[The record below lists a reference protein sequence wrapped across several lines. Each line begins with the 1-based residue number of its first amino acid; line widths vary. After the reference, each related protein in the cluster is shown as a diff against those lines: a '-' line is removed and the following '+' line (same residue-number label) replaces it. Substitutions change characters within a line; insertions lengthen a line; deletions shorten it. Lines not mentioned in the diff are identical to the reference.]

1 MGVQAM
7 AARISASAVDFAA
20 VAVKIPAA
28 QKQAFAA
35 LQNKVQTHLRKVNS
49 LPAEPPAIDFDAYK
63 AKVTVPGMVD
73 DFAAKYAALQIPY
86 PSDQGTLAAIDAQA
100 VEQKAA
106 VAAFCAESNARIE
119 GIKVELGKWE
129 EMNREEALDAGLI
142 GTTIIGIP
150 NPDVPSFWPHRES
163 WDDYVARLKAAEDE
177 EAH

>member
-1 MGVQAM
+1 MG
-7 AARISASAVDFAA
+7 
-20 VAVKIPAA
+20 KIPAA

-49 LPAEPPAIDFDAYK
+49 LPAEAPAIDFDTYR

-86 PSDQGTLAAIDAQA
+86 PSDQGALAAIDAQA
-100 VEQKAA
+100 A
-106 VAAFCAESNARIE
+106 VATFCAESNARIE
-119 GIKVELGKWE
+119 GIKAELAKWEAMKPVE

-142 GTTIIGIP
+142 GTVITGIP

-163 WDDYVARLKAAEDE
+163 WDDYLVRLNAAEDDE
-177 EAH
+177 EH